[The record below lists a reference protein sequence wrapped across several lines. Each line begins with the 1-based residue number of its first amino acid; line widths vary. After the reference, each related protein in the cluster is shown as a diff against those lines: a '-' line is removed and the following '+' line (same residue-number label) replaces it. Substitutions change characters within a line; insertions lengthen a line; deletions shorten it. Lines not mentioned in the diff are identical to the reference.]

1 MYINFWYAA
10 AWSKDLGDQPM
21 RVRMLDHDFVLFRDS
36 KGKAN
41 CLSDT
46 CVHRGASL
54 SAGKVKGDCV
64 QCPYHGWQFDGEGQ
78 CKKIPSL
85 GPGSAKKVPPRGQV
99 DAYPVEEKYG
109 LIHVFLGDLP
119 AAERPPLM
127 PIPEWDSAGWRPT
140 NTDYKWDTNYERN
153 IENGLDP
160 AHNEFVH
167 PTHGYSGENDDYE
180 VREPT
185 ITDHD
190 WGHSFMLTF
199 QAPPIKNPVMKWAR
213 NFDGDLEAGSGH
225 VGPNNMW
232 TFIHLT
238 PTRWIHQYVYETPID
253 ERHTQIF
260 LICMRNT
267 LLPKWVD
274 SIVNKRNF
282 AVAEQDRVVIER
294 LQPVCT
300 PPSRTREL
308 MMPADR
314 IIGLYRDRLKQW
326 EENGWR
332 IDVAAVKAARE
343 RGDTAYAI
351 PSPRRRESKAWVLES
366 TPMVHIQSPVKLREV
381 S

>member
-1 MYINFWYAA
+1 
-10 AWSKDLGDQPM
+10 
-21 RVRMLDHDFVLFRDS
+21 
-36 KGKAN
+36 
-41 CLSDT
+41 
-46 CVHRGASL
+46 
-54 SAGKVKGDCV
+54 
-64 QCPYHGWQFDGEGQ
+64 
-78 CKKIPSL
+78 
-85 GPGSAKKVPPRGQV
+85 
-99 DAYPVEEKYG
+99 
-109 LIHVFLGDLP
+109 
-119 AAERPPLM
+119 
-127 PIPEWDSAGWRPT
+127 
-140 NTDYKWDTNYERN
+140 
-153 IENGLDP
+153 
-160 AHNEFVH
+160 
-167 PTHGYSGENDDYE
+167 
-180 VREPT
+180 
-185 ITDHD
+185 
-190 WGHSFMLTF
+190 MLTF

-300 PPSRTREL
+300 PPSRAREL

-314 IIGLYRDRLKQW
+314 IIGLYRDRLNQW

-351 PSPRRRESKAWVLES
+351 PSPRRRESKAWVLEA
-366 TPMVHIQSPVKLREV
+366 TPMVRVQSPVKLREV